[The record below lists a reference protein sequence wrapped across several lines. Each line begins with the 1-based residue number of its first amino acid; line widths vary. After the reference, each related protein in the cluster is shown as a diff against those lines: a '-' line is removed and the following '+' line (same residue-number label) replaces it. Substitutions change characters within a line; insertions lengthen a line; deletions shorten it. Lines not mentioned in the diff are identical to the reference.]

1 MSILRSDLPGAAT
14 WLSRRRL
21 LSRLTGLGFA
31 SLAALAATGCSSP
44 IPPPDPARVVQQALG
59 QAQQVTGT
67 AAPPNELHWVTS
79 LSLPLKDR
87 SSGSGDPAHNQ
98 ALGWTRMVDLWQIN
112 NPSITLTI
120 HVVAPADLTQQQIA
134 MARGGTRCDVAYTDW
149 GRTLGEAGVLDPLDV
164 SQLVRKIVPSALP
177 PQSAGDQVYAL
188 PVFVSALGLYL
199 NHQRFESSG
208 LTPTN
213 LLRDWSSFDRA
224 HRLYGTDVFGSGSP
238 LSGQMRYAPF
248 LWTAGGSFFSDA
260 GDRATWNELPGLDA
274 LIYLARLAQNYT
286 SPGATTAEDAALEKS
301 WLGGQTATILAGPE
315 LTVAAD
321 QRELQYSVQSIPAYI
336 QGQSSSLVTSAGAVG
351 VFALSKHK
359 DRALDFARF
368 LASKEAQVAG
378 MIDVRLLPANVDA
391 GDTAPVFQHNPA
403 LGQFLRIL
411 REDDVHAFPMAR
423 GHNPEVQEIF
433 RAYLGIALQGLATP
447 KVAWDKSATA
457 ATALLKAVSTP
468 TPTS

>member
-1 MSILRSDLPGAAT
+1 
-14 WLSRRRL
+14 
-21 LSRLTGLGFA
+21 LGFA
-31 SLAALAATGCSSP
+31 SLAGLAATGCSSS

-59 QAQQVTGT
+59 QAQRVTGT

-79 LSLPLKDR
+79 LALPVRDA
-87 SSGSGDPAHNQ
+87 STGPNDPARNQ
-98 ALGWTRMVDLWQIN
+98 ALGWTRMLDLWRAR
-112 NPSITLTI
+112 NPSITLTSD
-120 HVVAPADLTQQQIA
+120 VVAPVDLTQQQIA
-134 MARGGTRCDVAYTDW
+134 MARGGTRCDVAYTNW

-164 SQLVRKIVPSALP
+164 SQLVRKIVPAALP

-199 NHQRFESSG
+199 NHHQFEAAG

-213 LLRDWSSFDRA
+213 PLRDWSSFETVMQKLTDRS
-224 HRLYGTDVFGSGSP
+224 HQLYGTDVFGSGSP

-260 GDRATWNELPGLDA
+260 GDRATWNEPPGLDA

-286 SPGATTAEDAALEKS
+286 SPGATTALDAALEKI
-301 WLGGQTATILAGPE
+301 WLGGQTATLLAGPE
-315 LTVAAD
+315 LTVEAD
-321 QRELQYSVQSIPAYI
+321 QRELRYTVQSIPAYI
-336 QGQSSSLVTSAGAVG
+336 QGQSSSLVMSAGAVG
-351 VFALSKHK
+351 VFARSRHK
-359 DRALDFARF
+359 DWGLDFARF

-378 MIDVRLLPANVDA
+378 MIDIRLLPANVDA
-391 GDTAPVFQHNPA
+391 GDTAPVFQQNPA
-403 LGQFLRIL
+403 LVQFLRIL

-447 KVAWDKSATA
+447 KVAWDKSAAA